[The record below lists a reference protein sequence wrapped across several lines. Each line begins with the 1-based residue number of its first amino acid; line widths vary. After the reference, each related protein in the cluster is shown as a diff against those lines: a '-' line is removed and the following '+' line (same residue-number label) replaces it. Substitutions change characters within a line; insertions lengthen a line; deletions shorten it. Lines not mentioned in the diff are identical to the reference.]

1 MRTDADR
8 TGYPKKQNGS
18 KRENNDSEDF
28 PRQFRTLS
36 LSLHIH
42 ITIIYIRGN
51 QKENPSTNH
60 KISGAWSCEDSSHT
74 QPRWTCGLAAGRAS
88 KGRRYDHALDFLTP
102 HHLNLTFLTYFDN
115 ELNLSMNIY
124 MRWNQGEFLHRGRLA
139 NYSTTFYTF
148 LYTILYYT
156 LFMFLYPYLFLS
168 IISPYF
174 SLFLL
179 FSVLFWAH
187 LHRLQP
193 LQLFLRSIRS
203 RGRSMNRQWGLGRP
217 RGAER
222 GRDSGNFQDRSNT
235 LCTSL
240 HTRNI

>member
-1 MRTDADR
+1 MRTEQDIQKNKTD
-8 TGYPKKQNGS
+8 QNGKIMIPKIS
-18 KRENNDSEDF
+18 QDNSGH
-28 PRQFRTLS
+28 S

-51 QKENPSTNH
+51 QKENLSTNH

-174 SLFLL
+174 SYFLYCSGL
-179 FSVLFWAH
+179 ICTACNLCSCFYGAFGAEAAQWTGNEVWG
-187 LHRLQP
+187 
-193 LQLFLRSIRS
+193 
-203 RGRSMNRQWGLGRP
+203 GREGP

-222 GRDSGNFQDRSNT
+222 GREGPRFREFPGSEQY
-235 LCTSL
+235 SL
-240 HTRNI
+240 HIFAH